1 MSSAL
6 SNSVTL
12 DDVMA
17 VVSSRRVPIAPE
29 LAGYLVLEIAEG
41 GAAASSDIDGK
52 SVFIGDEGTVAVV
65 TPKGKGDGDG
75 EGSLRKILARL
86 LEASGS
92 QTPAL
97 LAAAKKSGQGN
108 LGALVEE
115 LEAALI
121 PVNRA
126 AGRRALARLSREV
139 KRIMLGVGRNAQTAA
154 PPAAPAPAPAAP
166 RAPPPRA
173 AIPKIPEPRAPNRG
187 PAGSDRLEPPP
198 REKPRLEA
206 PAARAPREEPKAS
219 PEAAQAVGLAP
230 SLLLGANPRTSA
242 AADAA
247 PAPPTLDA
255 KQLEFGKED
264 IDELLKT
271 FEVSDQKPDVQM
283 ARDLKAM
290 AGLDPTP
297 PPPNAQLRG
306 DDVLDDLLPPAS
318 GDDGGL
324 DSLLAMTSEP
334 PAAVHR
340 SDPPPPPPPAAELEE
355 PKRPLIR
362 PRSSDRPPPLTSDR
376 PTAPVPPMEPEPTA
390 RPSSRPPPP
399 LAAPPAA
406 AAPPPAAERSSRRA
420 DTVRSTKGSAPGE
433 FTRPRAP
440 KTGRMLLL
448 GMLIALGVGTA
459 AVYFLYPAFFS
470 GKRTP
475 TAKPTAPKLDAPKCK
490 ATLTVKGAPADSEIL
505 LRVGQAPLDVPGLP
519 MGTRIEFVAT
529 AEGYA
534 PKRGVVVPSAM
545 WDPGADQKPRFELP
559 IELPQSKAKAN
570 VVDPWPPAE
579 AGTQVGGKG
588 KPGTVH
594 IVSSPRGAEIW
605 LLAGLG
611 PEATYEPLGCETDI
625 EVLVAG
631 PTTFRKRLKVAP
643 DEIAK
648 APEGKEPGTRLVLRT
663 VQ

>member
-41 GAAASSDIDGK
+41 GAAAGSDIDGK

-97 LAAAKKSGQGN
+97 LAAAKKGGQGN

-154 PPAAPAPAPAAP
+154 PPAPAQPARAP
-166 RAPPPRA
+166 APPPRA
-173 AIPKIPEPRAPNRG
+173 AVPKVPEPKAPNRN
-187 PAGSDRLEPPP
+187 PAPPP
-198 REKPRLEA
+198 VEKPRLEA

-219 PEAAQAVGLAP
+219 PEPPPPPAVPAGLAP
-230 SLLLGANPRTSA
+230 SLLLGTAPRA
-242 AADAA
+242 AAA
-247 PAPPTLDA
+247 PAPAPTPAA

-297 PPPNAQLRG
+297 PPPNAQLRS

-318 GDDGGL
+318 ADDGGL
-324 DSLLAMTSEP
+324 DSLLAMTSDP
-334 PAAVHR
+334 PAAAHR
-340 SDPPPPPPPAAELEE
+340 SEPPPPAAAEVDE
-355 PKRPLIR
+355 PKRPVIR
-362 PRSSDRPPPLTSDR
+362 PRSDRPPPLTSDR
-376 PTAPVPPMEPEPTA
+376 PTAPVPPLDPEPTA
-390 RPSSRPPPP
+390 KPSSRPPPP
-399 LAAPPAA
+399 LA
-406 AAPPPAAERSSRRA
+406 PPPVAPASVAAERSSRRA
-420 DTVRSTKGSAPGE
+420 ETVRSSKGQAPGE
-433 FTRPRAP
+433 FTPPRAP

-448 GMLIALGVGTA
+448 GMLIAVAVGA
-459 AVYFLYPAFFS
+459 GAVYALYPGFFT

-475 TAKPTAPKLDAPKCK
+475 TPKPTASAPKADAPKCK

-534 PKRGVVVPSAM
+534 PKRGVVVPNAP

-559 IELPQSKAKAN
+559 IELPPSKAKGNA
-570 VVDPWPPAE
+570 VDPWPPAE

-611 PEATYEPLGCETDI
+611 PEATYEPLGCESDI

-648 APEGKEPGTRLVLRT
+648 APEGKEPGTRLVVRS

>member
-97 LAAAKKSGQGN
+97 LAAAKKNGQAN

-154 PPAAPAPAPAAP
+154 PPAPAPPTRAP
-166 RAPPPRA
+166 APPPRA
-173 AIPKIPEPRAPNRG
+173 VVPKVPEPKAPNRN
-187 PAGSDRLEPPP
+187 PPP
-198 REKPRLEA
+198 VEKPRLEA
-206 PAARAPREEPKAS
+206 PAARAPREEPKG
-219 PEAAQAVGLAP
+219 PVEAAPVPAGLAP
-230 SLLLGANPRTSA
+230 SLLVGSAPRSA
-242 AADAA
+242 AA
-247 PAPPTLDA
+247 PAPAATPAA

-271 FEVSDQKPDVQM
+271 FEVSDQKADVQM

-297 PPPNAQLRG
+297 PPPNAQLRS
-306 DDVLDDLLPPAS
+306 DDVLDDLLPPPAS
-318 GDDGGL
+318 NDDGGL
-324 DSLLAMTSEP
+324 DSLLAMTSDP
-334 PAAVHR
+334 PAAAHR
-340 SDPPPPPPPAAELEE
+340 SEPPPAADLDE
-355 PKRPLIR
+355 PKRPIIR
-362 PRSSDRPPPLTSDR
+362 PRSDRPPPLTSDR
-376 PTAPVPPMEPEPTA
+376 PTAPVPPLDPEPTA
-390 RPSSRPPPP
+390 KPSSRPPPP
-399 LAAPPAA
+399 LPAPVAAVAPAPSAA
-406 AAPPPAAERSSRRA
+406 AAPAAAERSSRRA
-420 DTVRSTKGSAPGE
+420 ETARSNKAQAPGE
-433 FTRPRAP
+433 FTPPRAP

-448 GMLIALGVGTA
+448 GMLIAVGVGA
-459 AVYFLYPAFFS
+459 GAVYALYPGFFT

-475 TAKPTAPKLDAPKCK
+475 TPKPTASAPKVDAPKCK

-534 PKRGVVVPSAM
+534 PKRGVVVPNAA
-545 WDPGADQKPRFELP
+545 WDPGADQKPRFELA
-559 IELPQSKAKAN
+559 IELPTSKAKPN
-570 VVDPWPPAE
+570 TVDPWPPAE

-611 PEATYEPLGCETDI
+611 PEATYEPLGCESDI

-648 APEGKEPGTRLVLRT
+648 APEGKEPGTRLVVRT

>member
-41 GAAASSDIDGK
+41 GAAAGSDIDGK

-97 LAAAKKSGQGN
+97 LAAAKKGGQGN

-154 PPAAPAPAPAAP
+154 PPAPPAAP
-166 RAPPPRA
+166 ARAAAPPPRA
-173 AIPKIPEPRAPNRG
+173 TVPKVPEPKAPNRN
-187 PAGSDRLEPPP
+187 PAPPP
-198 REKPRLEA
+198 VEKPRLEA

-219 PEAAQAVGLAP
+219 PDPAPPPAVPPGLAP
-230 SLLLGANPRTSA
+230 SLLVGTAPRTA
-242 AADAA
+242 AA
-247 PAPPTLDA
+247 PAPAPTPAA

-324 DSLLAMTSEP
+324 DSLLAMTSDP
-334 PAAVHR
+334 PAAAHR
-340 SDPPPPPPPAAELEE
+340 SEPPPAADVEE
-355 PKRPLIR
+355 PKRPVIR
-362 PRSSDRPPPLTSDR
+362 PRSDRPPPLTSDR
-376 PTAPVPPMEPEPTA
+376 PTAPVPPMDPEPTA

-399 LAAPPAA
+399 PVPPPAA
-406 AAPPPAAERSSRRA
+406 AQPPAERSSRRA
-420 DTVRSTKGSAPGE
+420 ETVRSNKGAAPGE
-433 FTRPRAP
+433 FTPPRAP
-440 KTGRMLLL
+440 KTGRMILL
-448 GMLIALGVGTA
+448 GMLIALGVGTG
-459 AVYFLYPAFFS
+459 AVYFLYPGFFT

-475 TAKPTAPKLDAPKCK
+475 TAKPTASAPRADAPKCK

-534 PKRGVVVPSAM
+534 PKRGVVVPSAP

-559 IELPQSKAKAN
+559 IELPVSKAKPN
-570 VVDPWPPAE
+570 TVDPWPPAE

-648 APEGKEPGTRLVLRT
+648 APEGKEPGTRLVVRS